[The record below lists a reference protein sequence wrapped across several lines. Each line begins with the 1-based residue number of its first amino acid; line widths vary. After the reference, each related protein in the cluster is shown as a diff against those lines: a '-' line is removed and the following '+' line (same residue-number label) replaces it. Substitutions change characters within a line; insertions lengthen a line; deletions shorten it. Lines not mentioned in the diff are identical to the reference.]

1 MQASAERS
9 SQAYDRPLTL
19 VSSFNYLGNVL
30 IPPDNDWTS
39 VVGILRISRKK
50 WARMSRILGREGANV
65 QVSGAL
71 FKAVDQ
77 AVLLFGSNTWVMNP
91 HMGWDI
97 GGVSIWWPAI
107 SQESKCGIS
116 GTEVGITPLWRNR

>member
-1 MQASAERS
+1 
-9 SQAYDRPLTL
+9 
-19 VSSFNYLGNVL
+19 
-30 IPPDNDWTS
+30 
-39 VVGILRISRKK
+39 
-50 WARMSRILGREGANV
+50 MSRMLGMEGANV
-65 QVSGAL
+65 WVTVTL
-71 FKAVDQ
+71 FKAMDQ